1 MSLFACRTLLNS
13 RHRQIVET
21 ICLCF
26 SAVIARWKHC
36 RQISFVFQT
45 HEMKE
50 RTGSAGAFLFYGK
63 KMDFQRSGSADAAVD
78 DAEDQSQQRAD
89 AVHGFEFLF
98 VRLAPI
104 VFAVFLIGIVIAYQR
119 NGKT

>member
-1 MSLFACRTLLNS
+1 
-13 RHRQIVET
+13 
-21 ICLCF
+21 
-26 SAVIARWKHC
+26 
-36 RQISFVFQT
+36 
-45 HEMKE
+45 
-50 RTGSAGAFLFYGK
+50 
-63 KMDFQRSGSADAAVD
+63 MDFQKSGSADAAVD
-78 DAEDQSQQRAD
+78 GAEDQSQQRAD